1 MKITSYLELLKKQR
15 RLMTQQ
21 QISAIQEQARL
32 HAIASEK
39 MQIRDRLEER
49 YREVFAK
56 GFEKLST
63 ASNVLELLPDCDTDA
78 DRLKALIDCTQDG
91 TAPFHDITAAMK
103 TIAATMTAISP
114 RPPATS
120 RYMCH
125 GSRAYPSRLPSSSG
139 IAAGRAAWRR
149 RSSRCTWQASLCA
162 GWRTSPRRCGAARFR
177 PPPSAS

>member
-1 MKITSYLELLKKQR
+1 MEITSYLGLLKKQR

-32 HAIASEK
+32 HVIASEK

-63 ASNVLELLPDCDTDA
+63 TSNVLELLPDCDTDA

-91 TAPFHDITAAMK
+91 TAPIHDITAAMK
-103 TIAATMTAISP
+103 TIPEFSE
-114 RPPATS
+114 
-120 RYMCH
+120 CEKLNVEV
-125 GSRAYPSRLPSSSG
+125 GKAYYEFF
-139 IAAGRAAWRR
+139 
-149 RSSRCTWQASLCA
+149 CA
-162 GWRTSPRRCGAARFR
+162 NDAFG
-177 PPPSAS
+177 

>member
-1 MKITSYLELLKKQR
+1 
-15 RLMTQQ
+15 MTQQ

-103 TIAATMTAISP
+103 TIPEFAECEKLNVEVGKAYYEFFCANDALN
-114 RPPATS
+114 RPTEVF
-120 RYMCH
+120 Y
-125 GSRAYPSRLPSSSG
+125 L
-139 IAAGRAAWRR
+139 RR
-149 RSSRCTWQASLCA
+149 RTVKECA
-162 GWRTSPRRCGAARFR
+162 NWLTMVSFCIFLKRRICHCWKKNALRIISWNRFL
-177 PPPSAS
+177 AQNT

>member
-103 TIAATMTAISP
+103 TIAVTMTGISP
-114 RPPATS
+114 QPPATS
-120 RYMCH
+120 RSMYP

-139 IAAGRAAWRR
+139 IAAGRAVWRK
-149 RSSRCTWQASLCA
+149 L
-162 GWRTSPRRCGAARFR
+162 
-177 PPPSAS
+177 